1 MTTLYVAGA
10 ILLPSVVL
18 SQWTFG
24 IEANFFHGLMTKPVK
39 VKQMLQNCFYYYM
52 VVSAVAL
59 LLTLPFLFLEAGIG
73 IQVLISGFCLAVF
86 INLFNLPTALFS
98 SRLEIF
104 QTSMFSMQGANLKI
118 NLYAIAFLFPLA
130 GVCAVYYFFGETAWF
145 ITCVTLAV
153 FSIAIHKWFI
163 AKIAAIFEKNKYK
176 RMEKF
181 MES

>member
-1 MTTLYVAGA
+1 
-10 ILLPSVVL
+10 
-18 SQWTFG
+18 
-24 IEANFFHGLMTKPVK
+24 
-39 VKQMLQNCFYYYM
+39 
-52 VVSAVAL
+52 
-59 LLTLPFLFLEAGIG
+59 
-73 IQVLISGFCLAVF
+73 
-86 INLFNLPTALFS
+86 
-98 SRLEIF
+98 
-104 QTSMFSMQGANLKI
+104 MFSMQGANLKI

-145 ITCVTLAV
+145 VTCVTLAV